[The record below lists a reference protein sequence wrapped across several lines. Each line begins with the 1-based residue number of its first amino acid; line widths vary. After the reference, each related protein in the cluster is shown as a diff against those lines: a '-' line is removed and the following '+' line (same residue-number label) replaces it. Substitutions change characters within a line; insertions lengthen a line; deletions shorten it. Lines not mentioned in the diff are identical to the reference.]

1 MVDLNTLII
10 NSCRVTDSGN
20 AIQPQ
25 IKSDELQ
32 EVKEDQNDNE
42 LLITQGSFLL
52 LLTELFSR
60 ISTDIDGSVD
70 ESDVLS
76 KKAEAS
82 RDNKEVAGFETDE
95 PVLEYTNPDQLSN
108 DQIIGSVQFNQ
119 TLIIKLDPNVALTW
133 IEYEHFEP
141 PLAASL
147 ATIDA
152 EQFLSGM
159 EHIALEQTTEQTEFS
174 MSSIN
179 EEQKNNSDINE
190 LSQNDSSPEHE
201 ESFFQKLNH
210 INMDSFE
217 EALTE
222 TPEMIQSVIE
232 KNVRMVSQ
240 TLEHSQSILQP
251 ELINN
256 QLNQSTPE
264 SIKPKTLDIP
274 VPLSDAQ
281 WADKFS
287 EHIVWLGHQGIKSA
301 IIKINPEDLGP
312 LEISVKVVKES
323 ASVNITSHSGHVRD
337 IVDQAL
343 PRLREMMAEQGLDLT
358 EVTYETGTSTD
369 SRQSDHQNNDTKN
382 EMMFDVEEGTLVTS
396 LTKSPPK
403 GLIDY
408 FA

>member
-1 MVDLNTLII
+1 MLDMNTLIL
-10 NSCRVTDSGN
+10 NSCKVTDSGN
-20 AIQPQ
+20 TIQPQ

-32 EVKEDQNDNE
+32 EFKEEQNDNE
-42 LLITQGSFLL
+42 LLITQGSFIL

-60 ISTDIDGSVD
+60 ISTDMEGSIE
-70 ESDVLS
+70 ESDVLN
-76 KKAEAS
+76 KKSEAS
-82 RDNKEVAGFETDE
+82 NDRKVISNFETDE
-95 PVLEYTNPDQLSN
+95 PVLEYISPEQLQS
-108 DQIIGSVQFNQ
+108 DQITGSVQFNQ
-119 TLIIKLDPNVALTW
+119 TPIIKLDPNVALTW

-147 ATIDA
+147 TNIDA
-152 EQFLSGM
+152 DQILSGM
-159 EHIALEQTTEQTEFS
+159 EHIAVEQTNEQTKFA
-174 MSSIN
+174 MSFIN
-179 EEQKNNSDINE
+179 EEQKSDPDINE
-190 LSQNDSSPEHE
+190 LSQNDASPEHE

-210 INMDSFE
+210 IDMDSVE
-217 EALTE
+217 TLTE
-222 TPEMIQSVIE
+222 APEMIKSIIE
-232 KNVRMVSQ
+232 KSVRTVGQ
-240 TLEHSQSILQP
+240 TLENSQSTVQSD
-251 ELINN
+251 LINN
-256 QLNQSTPE
+256 QLNQSIPE
-264 SIKPKTLDIP
+264 SIKPKTLDIT

-343 PRLREMMAEQGLDLT
+343 PRLREMMADQGLDLT
-358 EVTYETGTSTD
+358 EVTYETGTSAD

-382 EMMFDVEEGTLVTS
+382 EMMFDAEEGTLVTS
-396 LTKSPPK
+396 LTKRPPK

>member
-1 MVDLNTLII
+1 MVDLNTLIL

-32 EVKEDQNDNE
+32 ELKEEQNDNE
-42 LLITQGSFLL
+42 LLITQGSFIL
-52 LLTELFSR
+52 LLTELFSK
-60 ISTDIDGSVD
+60 ISPDIDGSVD
-70 ESDVLS
+70 ESDVLNKKSEAQSDS
-76 KKAEAS
+76 KVVAS
-82 RDNKEVAGFETDE
+82 FETNE
-95 PVLEYTNPDQLSN
+95 PVLEYISPDQLQN
-108 DQIIGSVQFNQ
+108 DQITGSVQFNQ
-119 TLIIKLDPNVALTW
+119 TPIIKLDPNVALTW

-159 EHIALEQTTEQTEFS
+159 EDIALEQTTEQTKVVMPF
-174 MSSIN
+174 IN
-179 EEQKNNSDINE
+179 EEQKTDSDINE
-190 LSQNDSSPEHE
+190 LSQNDVSPKHE
-201 ESFFQKLNH
+201 ESFFQKLNN

-217 EALTE
+217 ETLTE
-222 TPEMIQSVIE
+222 APEMIQSILE
-232 KNVRMVSQ
+232 KSVRTVGQ
-240 TLEHSQSILQP
+240 TLEHSQSTVQP

-301 IIKINPEDLGP
+301 IIKINPDDLGP

-343 PRLREMMAEQGLDLT
+343 PRLREMMADQGLDLT
-358 EVTYETGTSTD
+358 EVTYETGTSAD

-396 LTKSPPK
+396 LTKRLPK